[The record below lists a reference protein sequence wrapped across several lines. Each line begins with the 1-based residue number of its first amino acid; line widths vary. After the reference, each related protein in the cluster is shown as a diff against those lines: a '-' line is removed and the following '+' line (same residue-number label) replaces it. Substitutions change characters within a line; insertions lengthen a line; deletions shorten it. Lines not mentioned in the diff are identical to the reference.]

1 MEILIKNGLIVN
13 AQDSVHTDLRIIDQI
28 IDEIGQNLEPRFDS
42 ATIIDATNRTLF
54 PGGIDPHVHMHL
66 PFGQGFSSDDFVT
79 GSRAALFGGTT
90 TLLDF
95 VTPHKKQSL
104 TEALQIRKGEATGC
118 FTDFSFH
125 VSPVDWHDGIAN
137 ELEACKTTYGITS
150 FKVYMAYKDSIGLD
164 DNILLKVMQEIGRL
178 GGMVMVHAEMGDEIE
193 VLRNQLIASGKTSPE
208 FHPLSRP
215 AALETAAVERIIGLS
230 KKTGCPVYIV
240 HLSAK
245 SSLEAAVEARKMGV
259 KLFVETC
266 PQYLLLN
273 DDKYKGDFNQTAAYV
288 MSPPLRTKND
298 NNALW
303 QGLATGEIQT
313 IGTDHCPFT
322 LKQKSAGKHD
332 FRLIPNGAG
341 GVEHRMSLLFSE
353 GVLKNRISLEQF
365 VGLTSTH
372 AARIFGLYPAKGLLA
387 VGSDAD
393 VVIWNPTK
401 KQTISTRSHHQNC
414 DLNIYEGTE
423 TTGAPEIVIK
433 SGKIVVKNDQ
443 FLQTV
448 GQGKFLARF

>member
-13 AQDSVHTDLRIIDQI
+13 HNESRHADVRLLGETIA
-28 IDEIGQNLEPRFDS
+28 EIGQNLNPINES
-42 ATIIDATNRTLF
+42 TTIIDATNLYVF

-66 PFGQGFSSDDFVT
+66 PFGQGFSSDDFIS
-79 GSRAALFGGTT
+79 GSRAAMFGGTT
-90 TLLDF
+90 TLFDF
-95 VTPHKKQSL
+95 VTPHKNQSL
-104 TEALQIRKGEATGC
+104 SEALQMRKAEAAGC

-125 VSPVDWHDGIAN
+125 VSPVDWHDGIVN
-137 ELEACKTTYGITS
+137 ELETCKNTYGITS

-178 GGMVMVHAEMGDEIE
+178 GGMVMVHAEMGDDIE
-193 VLRNQLIASGKTSPE
+193 VLRNQLVASGKTSPA

-215 AALETAAVERIIGLS
+215 ATLETAAVKRILDLS
-230 KKTGCPVYIV
+230 KSTGCPVYIV

-245 SSLEAAVEARKMGV
+245 SSLETAVEARKKGV
-259 KLFVETC
+259 RVWIETC
-266 PQYLLLN
+266 PQYLLL
-273 DDKYKGDFNQTAAYV
+273 DDTKYEGNFNQTAAYV
-288 MSPPLRTKND
+288 MSPPLRTKDD
-298 NNALW
+298 NSVLW

-313 IGTDHCPFT
+313 VGTDHCPFT
-322 LKQKSAGKHD
+322 LEQKNLGRQD

-341 GVEHRMSLLFSE
+341 GVEHRLSLLFSE

-372 AARIFGLYPAKGLLA
+372 AAKIFGLYPSKGMLTKGA
-387 VGSDAD
+387 DAD
-393 VVIWNPTK
+393 IIIWDPTK
-401 KQTISTRSHHQNC
+401 KQTISTHTHHQNC

-433 SGKIVVKNDQ
+433 SGEIVVKNNQ

-448 GQGKFLARF
+448 GQGKFLPRF

>member
-13 AQDSVHTDLRIIDQI
+13 EQESVQADLRIIDQI

-42 ATIIDATNRTLF
+42 ATIIDATNRYLF
-54 PGGIDPHVHMHL
+54 PGGIDPHVHMQL
-66 PFGQGFSSDDFVT
+66 PFSHGFSSDDFVT

-104 TEALQIRKGEATGC
+104 TEALLTRLDETAGC
-118 FTDFSFH
+118 YTDFSFH
-125 VSPVDWHDGIAN
+125 VSPVDWHDGIVG
-137 ELEACKTTYGITS
+137 ELERCKNICGITS

-164 DNILLKVMQEIGRL
+164 DDTLFKVMHVIAQL

-193 VLRNQLIASGKTSPE
+193 VLRNQLVASGKTSPE
-208 FHPLSRP
+208 FHPISRP
-215 AALETAAVERIIGLS
+215 AALETDAVERIIGLS
-230 KKTGCPVYIV
+230 EKTGCPVYIV

-245 SSLEAAVEARKMGV
+245 SSLEAVVEGRKKGV

-266 PQYLLLN
+266 PQYLLL
-273 DDKYKGDFNQTAAYV
+273 DDEKYKGDFNQAVAYV
-288 MSPPLRTKND
+288 MSPPLRTKQD
-298 NNALW
+298 NHALW
-303 QGLATGEIQT
+303 QGLSTGQIQT
-313 IGTDHCPFT
+313 VGTDHCPFT
-322 LKQKSAGKHD
+322 LDQKNLGRHD

-353 GVLKNRISLEQF
+353 GVIKKRITPEQF
-365 VGLTSTH
+365 VGLTSAH

-387 VGSDAD
+387 EGSDAD

-401 KQTISTRSHHQNC
+401 KQTISTRTHHQNC

-423 TTGAPEIVIK
+423 TTGAPEMVIK
-433 SGKIVVKNDQ
+433 SGNIVVKDDQ
-443 FLQTV
+443 FLPSL
-448 GQGKFLARF
+448 GLGKFLPRF